1 MEGEGGQEPVN
12 TSVPPSAPSGGGFM
26 YTPFN
31 NVYLSW
37 IAPEDDGGAP
47 ITTYM
52 LSLTPDEQPTNDHI
66 LQGPTHFY
74 ELALVYGINI
84 QVTVKASNDNGV
96 TYGPD
101 FVFPLIVPIH
111 PPPSPPASA
120 EATTLEPGTASVSWS
135 APEVAPEGNAHY
147 SVLSVSSN
155 SSDPT
160 VGHGT
165 MDMEQYSCV
174 LTGLNPES
182 EYYFTVE
189 IVNEVGRSPA
199 AETNTFVFSPP
210 TVVEEPAPPTE

>member
-1 MEGEGGQEPVN
+1 MEGEGVQEPVN

-31 NVYLSW
+31 TVYLSW
-37 IAPEDDGGAP
+37 MAPEDDGGAP
-47 ITTYM
+47 ITAYM

-66 LQGPTHFY
+66 LQPPAQFY

-84 QVTVKASNDNGV
+84 QATVKASNDNGV

-111 PPPSPPASA
+111 PPPSSPASA
-120 EATTLEPGTASVSWS
+120 EATALEPGTASVSWS

-165 MDMEQYSCV
+165 VDMEQYSCV
-174 LTGLNPES
+174 LTGLNPDS

-199 AETNTFVFSPP
+199 AITNTIVFTQS
-210 TVVEEPAPPTE
+210 TPAT

>member
-1 MEGEGGQEPVN
+1 MEGDGVQEPVN
-12 TSVPPSAPSGGGFM
+12 TSVPPSTPSGGGFM

-31 NVYLSW
+31 TVYLSW

-66 LQGPTHFY
+66 LQAPTQFY

-84 QVTVKASNDNGV
+84 QATVKASNDNGT
-96 TYGPD
+96 TYGPE
-101 FVFPLIVPIH
+101 FVFPLIVPIL
-111 PPPSPPASA
+111 PPSPPASA
-120 EATTLEPGTASVSWS
+120 EAAALEPGTASVSWT

-147 SVLSVSSN
+147 LVLSVSSN

-160 VGHGT
+160 AGHGT
-165 MDMEQYSCV
+165 MGMEEHSCV

-182 EYYFTVE
+182 EYHFTVE
-189 IVNEVGRSPA
+189 IINEVGRSPA
-199 AETNTFVFSPP
+199 AITNTIVFTTQS
-210 TVVEEPAPPTE
+210 TPAT